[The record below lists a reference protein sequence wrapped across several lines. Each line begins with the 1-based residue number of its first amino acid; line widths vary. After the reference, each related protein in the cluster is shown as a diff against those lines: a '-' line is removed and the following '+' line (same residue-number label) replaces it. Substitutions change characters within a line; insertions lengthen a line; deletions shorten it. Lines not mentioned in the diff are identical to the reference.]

1 MPKEERSITEHTKL
15 ASIKG
20 AAVPYDLCA
29 PEFTDRPRY
38 DYIGRGPIHSVNGV
52 RQSGDVLYYFY
63 TLKKGREIE

>member
-1 MPKEERSITEHTKL
+1 MPKEERLITDPILL

-52 RQSGDVLYYFY
+52 RQRDDVLYYFY
-63 TLKKGREIE
+63 TLKEGREIE